1 MKIRS
6 VRPEFF
12 TDAKM
17 ARLSHSARLLYIGLW
32 CLADDDGR
40 GRLLPKHIEGELFPY
55 EKIDFLGLWHELEST
70 RRVRTYQIDGEQFF
84 VIPKFTEYQ
93 KPNRKYDSKLPE
105 PPGDDDGTLFDT
117 DDERSTQRVDTAP
130 SHAVEG
136 EGEGEGVLLAA
147 APRDKI
153 WDILV
158 DLFGTPSNDNTR
170 GKRNRVVKLL
180 KQSSATREEII
191 TRHVAWLDHFPDA
204 TVTDTGL
211 ANQWDTLG
219 RPPARGS
226 KKNGDE
232 WTSGGVAEKLDP
244 KECPHYAVNDE
255 GFCVACETEPAS

>member
-55 EKIDFLGLWHELEST
+55 EKIDFLGLWHELESI
-70 RRVRTYQIDGEQFF
+70 RRVRTYQTDGEQYF

-105 PPGDDDGTLFDT
+105 PPGEDNGTLFDSET
-117 DDERSTQRVDTAP
+117 AGATQRVEPAP
-130 SHAVEG
+130 SHAGEGEG
-136 EGEGEGVLLAA
+136 EGEGEGVLAV
-147 APRDKI
+147 APRERDPV

-158 DLFGTPSNDNTR
+158 TLFGEPSNDNTR

-180 KQSSATREEII
+180 KQSGASVVDIR
-191 TRHVAWLDHFPDA
+191 TRHRAWRNRFPDA
-204 TVTDTGL
+204 TITDTGL

-219 RPPARGS
+219 RPARKDGT
-226 KKNGDE
+226 E
-232 WTSGGVAEKLDP
+232 WTSGGVAKKLDP
-244 KECPHYAVNDE
+244 EVCPHRAVNDE
-255 GFCVACETEPAS
+255 GLCLACETVDVL